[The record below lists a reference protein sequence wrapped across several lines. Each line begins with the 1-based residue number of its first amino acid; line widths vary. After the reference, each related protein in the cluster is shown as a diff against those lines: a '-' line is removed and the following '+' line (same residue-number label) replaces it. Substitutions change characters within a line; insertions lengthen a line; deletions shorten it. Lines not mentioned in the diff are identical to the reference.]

1 MRVFRQFSPGYLAKA
16 VGFLSLIQMLI
27 AISLSMLGDFR
38 NSTLTM
44 TRSRTPF
51 KHDCSSQNKR
61 CNRNGVNKKYEKWRY
76 ISLIKSM
83 VWVIYKQRL
92 TIEKWIREEKGE
104 GRWLENL
111 HKAHER
117 ERRII
122 EDKEWEKA
130 KGVRGRWNTQR
141 HTTGE
146 GKGKWKKHTRE
157 GARGQKDSQ
166 IKKKHIEK
174 RAHKNIKSAIKRGEQ
189 LNILFQPWKA
199 EKGCGREW
207 VWVKQITRCHIDST
221 CKLTTATFLSSW

>member
-1 MRVFRQFSPGYLAKA
+1 MWIWARVTPPRSAVVRQRRGGELPGCRADCKISPTGRCRYARLQTIFSG
-16 VGFLSLIQMLI
+16 LSRESSWILITNSNANCDIPEHAGRLQKFHLD
-27 AISLSMLGDFR
+27 GDEV
-38 NSTLTM
+38 SHSIQTWLQLT
-44 TRSRTPF
+44 
-51 KHDCSSQNKR
+51 KR

-146 GKGKWKKHTRE
+146 GEGKLKKHTRE

-166 IKKKHIEK
+166 IKRKKSHRKE
-174 RAHKNIKSAIKRGEQ
+174 
-189 LNILFQPWKA
+189 
-199 EKGCGREW
+199 
-207 VWVKQITRCHIDST
+207 ST
-221 CKLTTATFLSSW
+221 QKI